1 MWVDRDRERTAQR
14 EREIHIH
21 RTHADEKRL
30 TVQGALSVCAQC
42 VSPRNPRLYR
52 ERERERERERKRQL
66 LFARAHTHTHTHTGT
81 HAVLKRL
88 TEDGRKKSAA
98 CERKARWKPLDDGVP
113 YCD

>member
-14 EREIHIH
+14 ERDIYIHIH

-52 ERERERERERKRQL
+52 EREIERKRQL
-66 LFARAHTHTHTHTGT
+66 LFTRARERAHTHTHTHRHTR
-81 HAVLKRL
+81 RL
-88 TEDGRKKSAA
+88 E
-98 CERKARWKPLDDGVP
+98 KAHRGWAKEECCV
-113 YCD
+113 